1 MLTAY
6 MSSFPAGGETSSAS
20 IQGLHGPAVRARLE
34 SGPWAAAHS
43 PLAERNGFLQLQ
55 LHDYTAS
62 FMMSSLRNLSLF
74 LEDDSASQV
83 LPMEISIR
91 DTHIDLKVKRLIS
104 VLYFAK
110 FVLPRGYCCRTPTE
124 LFQWEICLIASNPV
138 LLMEPITHCLRLK
151 HSLVIKLNILNSGLI
166 GIWIWTKG
174 LMTQKEKAFLLSV
187 WFFHGQAAL
196 LWNWFEKMDVD

>member
-6 MSSFPAGGETSSAS
+6 ISSFPAGGETSSAS
-20 IQGLHGPAVRARLE
+20 IQGLRGPAVRARLE

-62 FMMSSLRNLSLF
+62 FMMSSLRNLALF

-91 DTHIDLKVKRLIS
+91 DTHIDLKVKRL
-104 VLYFAK
+104 V
-110 FVLPRGYCCRTPTE
+110 RQCRTLQSLCFTPRLLLQNTNRTVSVGNLSHCFKSSFTNWAHNSLPQTKAPSCYQVKYFE
-124 LFQWEICLIASNPV
+124 LWPNW
-138 LLMEPITHCLRLK
+138 RLD
-151 HSLVIKLNILNSGLI
+151 LN
-166 GIWIWTKG
+166 
-174 LMTQKEKAFLLSV
+174 
-187 WFFHGQAAL
+187 
-196 LWNWFEKMDVD
+196 

>member
-6 MSSFPAGGETSSAS
+6 ISSFPAGGETSSAS
-20 IQGLHGPAVRARLE
+20 IQGLRGPAVRARLE

-62 FMMSSLRNLSLF
+62 FMMSSLRNLALF

-104 VLYFAK
+104 VSYFAK
-110 FVLPRGYCCRTPTE
+110 FVFYPEVTVAEHQQNCFSGK
-124 LFQWEICLIASNPV
+124 FVS
-138 LLMEPITHCLRLK
+138 LLQI
-151 HSLVIKLNILNSGLI
+151 
-166 GIWIWTKG
+166 
-174 LMTQKEKAFLLSV
+174 QFY
-187 WFFHGQAAL
+187 
-196 LWNWFEKMDVD
+196 